1 MLMRGGGRR
10 GAVIESVLVHLAER
24 NLGGTGGVEALA
36 SLNFP
41 CRSPRGEPGKDENG
55 VSKGATN
62 IESL

>member
-1 MLMRGGGRR
+1 M
-10 GAVIESVLVHLAER
+10 IESVLVHLAER

-41 CRSPRGEPGKDENG
+41 CRSPRGELGKDENG
-55 VSKGATN
+55 ESKGATN